1 MARQP
6 LAIADRV
13 RLWERV
19 MRELFILTIEQQ
31 SCATPSPDVEGRQD
45 TRAKSGWPGRGA
57 EANR

>member
-19 MRELFILTIEQQ
+19 MRELFTLTIEQQ

-45 TRAKSGWPGRGA
+45 TRTPDNAT
-57 EANR
+57 